1 MDNTQQIFP
10 AFRLVAQFA
19 DGQRLTFDGLTEQQA
34 QQSMEAAQAQHG
46 DITWFDGVTDR
57 HYENGRYY
65 KLTTQPIVI
74 ALQLLPLLLQQAQHT
89 RNGFV
94 ILGYVFHAL
103 KLHRRLPFPAFCSPS
118 PSNTLSPAFC

>member
-34 QQSMEAAQAQHG
+34 RQSMEAAQAQHG
-46 DITWFDGVTDR
+46 DIAWFDGVTDQ

-65 KLTTQPIVI
+65 KLTPQPPEITMI
-74 ALQLLPLLLQQAQHT
+74 DLT
-89 RNGFV
+89 
-94 ILGYVFHAL
+94 GYNE
-103 KLHRRLPFPAFCSPS
+103 PQEEE
-118 PSNTLSPAFC
+118 